1 MRFGAPV
8 WPFKWEEPYDGAI
21 RRIRGLGFRAVE
33 LIGWKPETLSA
44 YYTPQT
50 VKDLRSL
57 LDGEGMLLSQFV
69 ANPGELASGDAAV
82 RAEAVENFKRFSDV
96 GAALGTTIVN
106 TVTHYPFAVKLSA
119 DHRSRDHADLHCR
132 HTRRPGLEAE
142 LAGLRRRHPAVRPV
156 RGVGR
161 AEVQPG
167 DAPVPLRRNRP
178 RDCSG

>member
-50 VKDLRSL
+50 VKDLRSV

-82 RAEAVENFKRFSDV
+82 RAQAVENFKRYSDV

-106 TVTHYPFAVKLSA
+106 TVTHYPFAIRYPA
-119 DHRSRDHADLHCR
+119 IIDRDNPDLHR
-132 HTRRPGLEAE
+132 RDASRPGLEAE

-167 DAPVPLRRNRP
+167 DAPVPLRRHR
-178 RDCSG
+178 